1 MIHELKIKNE
11 YLLAVIDGSK
21 TFELRKDDRDYKVG
35 DYLHLQGYH
44 NGKYNHL
51 ETVKEITYIYRGG
64 EYGLE
69 KGFAILGLKM

>member
-35 DYLHLQGYH
+35 DYLHLQGYY

-51 ETVKEITYIYRGG
+51 EAVKEITYIYRGG
-64 EYGLE
+64 AYGLE